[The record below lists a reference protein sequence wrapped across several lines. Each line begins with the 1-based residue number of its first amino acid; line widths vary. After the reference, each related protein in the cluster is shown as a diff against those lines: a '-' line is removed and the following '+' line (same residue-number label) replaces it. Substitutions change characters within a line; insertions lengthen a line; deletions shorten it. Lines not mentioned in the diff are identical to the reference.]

1 MTAPLMLPMSWL
13 PWSSTETIMLKSHLV
28 LMSEDSSRDWH
39 FSSVICKYFNFASW
53 IFKPCSESDEQTTKS
68 LYHERGNCQKMTEDS
83 REMSK
88 QNWTKELKPLSIKH
102 IFFPFF
108 FFFFS
113 ESLSVISV
121 LVANLGFGLG

>member
-1 MTAPLMLPMSWL
+1 
-13 PWSSTETIMLKSHLV
+13 
-28 LMSEDSSRDWH
+28 
-39 FSSVICKYFNFASW
+39 
-53 IFKPCSESDEQTTKS
+53 
-68 LYHERGNCQKMTEDS
+68 MTEDS